1 MRILIIEDDQEIG
14 DFLKAGLETESFI
27 VDVLKDGERGSF
39 VARTEEYDLII
50 LDHILPK
57 KDGFQICQ
65 EVRQAGRMVPIL
77 MLSVKTE
84 IPLKVGLL
92 NLGADDYMTKPFVF
106 DELLARIR
114 VLLRRPASY
123 KPSLL
128 KIDDLVL
135 DPSAQRVTKG
145 RKEIYLT
152 RKEFILLQYMMQNMS
167 RVLSRGMILEHVWN
181 RETDPFSNTIEAHIL
196 NLRRKVDTGNS
207 KLIHTV
213 SGRGYKMESKNFK

>member
-1 MRILIIEDDQEIG
+1 MRILIIEDDKEISE
-14 DFLKAGLETESFI
+14 FLKISLEAESFI
-27 VDVLKDGERGSF
+27 VDIFNDGERGSF

-65 EVRQAGRMVPIL
+65 EIRQNGKMVPIL

-84 IPLKVGLL
+84 IPFKIGLL
-92 NLGADDYMTKPFVF
+92 NLGADDYMTKPFMF
-106 DELLARIR
+106 EELLARIR
-114 VLLRRPASY
+114 VLLRRPVSY

-128 KIDDLVL
+128 KIDDLIL
-135 DPSAQRVTKG
+135 DPTAQRVTRG

-152 RKEFILLQYMMQNMS
+152 RKEFILLQYMMQNRD

-196 NLRRKVDTGNS
+196 NLRKKIDTGS
-207 KLIHTV
+207 RKLIHTV
-213 SGRGYKMESKNFK
+213 SGRGYKLG

>member
-1 MRILIIEDDQEIG
+1 MRILIIEDDKEISE
-14 DFLKAGLETESFI
+14 FLKISLEAESFI
-27 VDVLKDGERGSF
+27 VDIFNDGERGSF

-65 EVRQAGRMVPIL
+65 EIRQNGKMVPIL

-84 IPLKVGLL
+84 IPFKIGLL
-92 NLGADDYMTKPFVF
+92 NLGADDYMTKPFMF
-106 DELLARIR
+106 EELLARIR
-114 VLLRRPASY
+114 VLLRRPVSY

-128 KIDDLVL
+128 KIDDLIL
-135 DPSAQRVTKG
+135 DPTAQRVTRG

-152 RKEFILLQYMMQNMS
+152 RKEFILLQYMMQN
-167 RVLSRGMILEHVWN
+167 RGKVLSRGMILEHVWN
-181 RETDPFSNTIEAHIL
+181 RETDPFSNTIEAHVL
-196 NLRRKVDTGNS
+196 NLRKKVDIGTN

-213 SGRGYKMESKNFK
+213 SGRGYRMDLVKS

>member
-1 MRILIIEDDQEIG
+1 MRILIIEDDQEIAE
-14 DFLKAGLETESFI
+14 FIKSALEAESF
-27 VDVLKDGERGSF
+27 VADVVLDGERGSF
-39 VARTEEYDLII
+39 IARTEEYDLII

-65 EVRQAGRMVPIL
+65 EVRQSGRMIPIL

-92 NLGADDYMTKPFVF
+92 NLGADDYMTKPFIF

-114 VLLRRPASY
+114 VLLRRPIAY

-128 KIDDLVL
+128 KINDIVL
-135 DPSAQRVTKG
+135 DPAAQRVMRG

-152 RKEFILLQYMMQNMS
+152 RKEFILLQYLMQNIG
-167 RVLSRGMILEHVWN
+167 RVVSRGMILEHVWN
-181 RETDPFSNTIEAHIL
+181 RETDPFSNTIEAHVL
-196 NLRRKVDTGNS
+196 NLRKKIDTGKK

-213 SGRGYKMESKNFK
+213 SGRGYRMELKN

>member
-1 MRILIIEDDQEIG
+1 MRILIIEDDKEIAE
-14 DFLKAGLETESFI
+14 FLKTSLETESFV
-27 VDVLKDGERGSF
+27 VDVFHDGERGSF
-39 VARTEEYDLII
+39 IARTEEYDLII
-50 LDHILPK
+50 LDHILPR

-65 EVRQAGRMVPIL
+65 EVRQNGKMIPIL

-84 IPLKVGLL
+84 VPLKVGLL

-114 VLLRRPASY
+114 VLLRRPVAY
-123 KPSLL
+123 KPSQL

-135 DPSAQRVTKG
+135 DPSAQRVTRG

-152 RKEFILLQYMMQNMS
+152 RKEFILLQYMMQNRG

-196 NLRRKVDTGNS
+196 NLRKKVDIS
-207 KLIHTV
+207 SKKLIHTV
-213 SGRGYKMESKNFK
+213 SGRGYRMDLFKS

>member
-213 SGRGYKMESKNFK
+213 SGRGYKMESKKFK